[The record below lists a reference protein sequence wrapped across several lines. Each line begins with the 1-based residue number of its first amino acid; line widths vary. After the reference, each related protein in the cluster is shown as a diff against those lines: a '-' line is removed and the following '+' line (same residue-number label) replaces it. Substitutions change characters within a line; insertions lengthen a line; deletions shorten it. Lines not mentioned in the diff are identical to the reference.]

1 MSLMGIDVGT
11 TGCKAA
17 AFSDNGQCIS
27 AAYREY
33 PTVRLQAG
41 WAQLDSHAVMLAVKE
56 VIVEAAAKTSKDPV
70 QAISVSSLGEAM
82 TPVSADGE
90 ILDNSILG
98 ADVRGGDLLERTTA
112 AIGQKDYYKI
122 NPNILGFNYSLPK
135 LLWLKHNKPDLYRK
149 TDKFLLWG
157 DLVTFILSG
166 ESLTSFS
173 LANRT
178 LLFDIHRET
187 WSDELLKL
195 CDIEQAKL
203 PLPVASG
210 TVAGSLCASIATQ
223 LNLPKNTKVVVGAHD
238 QCCNSLGAGIHTAGK
253 AVCGIGTFECI
264 TPTYDHLPD
273 SEYMLSN
280 GLNIEHHAIAG
291 LYVSFIYNQSGSLVR
306 WFRDTFASADKK
318 LIKSGEDIYEILARE
333 MPADPARL
341 LTLPYFEASGAPRF
355 INDAAGVIAGLKIN
369 TQRGEILKS
378 IMECA
383 TFYFLESIDSLKK
396 IGIDTSE
403 FVVTGGGAKSNQWL
417 QIKADIFGVPF
428 VRPKIVECSALGAA
442 MLAGIS
448 TGVFANARDAV
459 SQCVKIDCTFEPDAK
474 RHGIY
479 KEKYEMYKQISPVL
493 RKASA
498 ILRRLEEMEQK

>member
-1 MSLMGIDVGT
+1 MSLMGIDIGT

-17 AFSDNGQCIS
+17 AFSDDGRCIS

-33 PTVRLQAG
+33 PTVRSKIG
-41 WAQLDSHAVMLAVKE
+41 WAQLDSHAVMRAVKE
-56 VIVEAAAKTSKDPV
+56 VIAEAAAKTANDPV

-90 ILDNSILG
+90 ILDDSILG
-98 ADVRGGDLLERTTA
+98 ADVRGGDLLKRITA
-112 AIGQKDYYKI
+112 AIGQKEYYKI
-122 NPNILGFNYSLPK
+122 NPNILGSNYSLPK
-135 LLWLKHNKPDLYRK
+135 LLWLKHNKPDLYQK

-166 ESLTSFS
+166 ESMTSFS

-195 CDIEQAKL
+195 CDIERAKL
-203 PLPVASG
+203 PMVVASG
-210 TVAGSLCASIATQ
+210 TIAGSLRASITAE
-223 LNLPKNTKVVVGAHD
+223 LNLSKNIKVVVGAHD
-238 QCCNSLGAGIHTAGK
+238 QCCNSLGAGIYTAGK

-273 SEYMLSN
+273 SEYMLAN
-280 GLNIEHHAIAG
+280 GLNIEHHVLAG

-318 LIKSGEDIYEILARE
+318 LIKPDEDIYEVLAGE
-333 MPADPARL
+333 MPAEPARL
-341 LTLPYFEASGAPRF
+341 LTLPYFEASGAPHF
-355 INDAAGVIAGLKIN
+355 ITDAAGVIAGLKIN

-428 VRPKIVECSALGAA
+428 VRPKIVECSVLGAA

-448 TGVFANARDAV
+448 IGVFADAQDAV
-459 SQCVKIDCTFEPDAK
+459 SQCVKIDSIFEPDAK
-474 RHGIY
+474 RHKIYQEKYAIY
-479 KEKYEMYKQISPVL
+479 KRLFPVL
-493 RKASA
+493 WKAST
-498 ILRRLEEMEQK
+498 ILEES

>member
-17 AFSDNGQCIS
+17 AFSDDGQCIA

-33 PTVRLQAG
+33 SILRPQAG
-41 WAQLDSHAVMLAVKE
+41 WAQLDSRAVIQAVKE
-56 VIVEAAAKTSKDPV
+56 VIAEAGAKTSKDPV

-82 TPVSADGE
+82 TPVSAAGK
-90 ILDNSILG
+90 ILDDSILG
-98 ADVRGGDLLERTTA
+98 ADMRGGDVLESITR
-112 AIGQKDYYKI
+112 AIGQKDFYKI
-122 NPNILGFNYSLPK
+122 NPNILGTNYSMPK
-135 LLWLKHNKPDLYRK
+135 LLWIKHNKPDLYRK
-149 TDKFLLWG
+149 ADKFLLWG

-166 ESLTSFS
+166 ECLTSFS

-178 LLFDIHRET
+178 LLFDIRKET
-187 WSDELLKL
+187 WSDELLRL
-195 CDIEQAKL
+195 CGIEKAKL
-203 PLPVASG
+203 PPSVASG
-210 TVAGSLCASIATQ
+210 TIAGSLCSSIAKE
-223 LNLPKNTKVVVGAHD
+223 LNLPKNTKVVIGAHD
-238 QCCNSLGAGIHTAGK
+238 QCCNSLGAGNYTAGK

-273 SEYMLSN
+273 SEYMLAN

-318 LIKSGEDIYEILARE
+318 LIKPDEDIYEVLAGE
-333 MPADPARL
+333 IPAEPASL
-341 LTLPYFEASGAPRF
+341 LTLPYFEASGAPNF
-355 INDAAGVIAGLKIN
+355 ITDAAGVIAGLKIN

-396 IGIDTSE
+396 IRIDTSE
-403 FVVTGGGAKSNQWL
+403 FIVTGGGAKSNQWL

-428 VRPKIVECSALGAA
+428 VRPKISECSALGAA

-448 TGVFANARDAV
+448 TGVFAHVTDAV
-459 SQCVKIDCTFEPDAK
+459 SQFVKVDRTFEPDAK
-474 RHGIY
+474 RHKIY

-493 RKASA
+493 REASKL
-498 ILRRLEEMEQK
+498 LRRVGE

>member
-11 TGCKAA
+11 TGCKVVV
-17 AFSDNGQCIS
+17 FSGNGQCIA

-33 PTVRLQAG
+33 PTLRTQAG
-41 WAQLDSHAVMLAVKE
+41 WVYLDSRVVVKAIKE
-56 VIVEAAAKTSKDPV
+56 VISETAAQTSKDIV

-82 TPVSADGE
+82 TPVSADGS
-90 ILDNSILG
+90 ILGDSILG
-98 ADVRGGDLLERTTA
+98 ADVRGKDLLERTVV
-112 AIGQKDYYKI
+112 IRQKDFYKI
-122 NPNILGFNYSLPK
+122 NPNILGPNYSLPK
-135 LLWLKHNKPDLYRK
+135 LLWLKHHKPDLYRK
-149 TDKFLLWG
+149 SDKFLLWG

-178 LLFDIHRET
+178 LLFDIRRET

-210 TVAGSLCASIATQ
+210 TIAGHLRASIAAE
-223 LNLPKNTKVVVGAHD
+223 LNLPKNIKVVVGAHD
-238 QCCNSLGAGIHTAGK
+238 QCCNSLGAGIYTAGK

-264 TPTYDHLPD
+264 TPTYDYLPD
-273 SEYMLSN
+273 SEYMLAS

-318 LIKSGEDIYEILARE
+318 LIKPGDDIYEILAGE
-333 MPADPARL
+333 MPAEPTRL
-341 LTLPYFEASGAPRF
+341 LTLPYFEASGAPHF
-355 INDAAGVIAGLKIN
+355 ISDAAGVIAGLKIN
-369 TQRGEILKS
+369 TRRGEILKS
-378 IMECA
+378 IMEC
-383 TFYFLESIDSLKK
+383 TSFYFLESIDSLRN
-396 IGIDTSE
+396 IGIDTNE

-417 QIKADIFGVPF
+417 KIKADIFGVPF
-428 VRPKIVECSALGAA
+428 VRPKIIECSALGAA

-459 SQCVKIDCTFEPDAK
+459 SKCVRIDCTFEPDAK
-474 RHGIY
+474 RHRIY

-493 RKASA
+493 RDAST
-498 ILRRLEEMEQK
+498 ILRRWEEME